1 MNLFDIDE
9 KYLSH
14 PNYPYRKHIQNI
26 ADSFDDESH
35 KSSAIFHDLGKL
47 SKAFQDYI
55 NPENPIKQKTTHAL
69 LGAIFYLAKKKY
81 RLDKISLSVFLSILK
96 HHGNLEDVNTIAE
109 DLNDREFLIDDYPDL
124 LEKIDEITELIDFDE
139 KIDLEKCCEF
149 FDSHNNFV
157 NEYSLGGDDSYYQ
170 IKEVFS
176 RLIFTDKYEAIF
188 KQRYKDIL
196 FDNPEKYIEQLEY
209 HLSQKTNVLSSVRN
223 SARRE
228 IIEKYHQNSDK
239 YIFFIEA
246 PTGIGKTFT
255 ALHLAL
261 EIAKQ
266 KKKNRLITAL
276 PMTSIIDQ
284 SYEEYSKIFDE
295 NILLKYHHLTRDKQR
310 NTIANKEEIDEQE
323 YLKQKDSFLTK
334 SWADDNVIITT
345 FNQILNLFYSNK
357 NRDLIKFWTLR
368 DSVIIMDEIQ
378 AIPRVLLRDF
388 AKTISYMSNAFNI
401 DFILMSATI
410 PELKKFLTPNFTAEL
425 LDNRYYALEF
435 NNRYKLLY
443 NNTIDSKDSL
453 VNEIQKYCINGK
465 SVLVVLNTKKMA
477 LEIFNELKNAIDN
490 IYLLSAYFI
499 PKHRENKIK
508 KISSK
513 LKNGRKL
520 VLISTQV
527 VEAGVD
533 FDFDCGFREF
543 SPLHSIIQTAGR
555 VNRENRHEVKE
566 SARLIIIPQI
576 SNYTPYHQND
586 LLKEE
591 VENLISKGIR
601 ENQLL
606 PVLKDYFKIAIN
618 RTQQE
623 MLLYEKMENLE
634 FQEVAKIFS
643 DNYMKKMPFITQL
656 FIEIKQG
663 LYRTIC
669 ESLESWYDI
678 AKDKNLS
685 LEKKME
691 AKIEIRD
698 IYKQVSQYVINVPLD
713 YVRDLDSFYMDSEM
727 KVCEYDELKEY
738 YSIATGFNL
747 SSNLIPE
754 KSSIIL

>member
-14 PNYPYRKHIQNI
+14 PNYPYRQHIQNI
-26 ADSFDDESH
+26 ADSFEDESH
-35 KSSAIFHDLGKL
+35 KWSAMFHDLGKL

-55 NPENPIKQKTTHAL
+55 NPDNPIKQKTTHAL
-69 LGAIFYLAKKKY
+69 VGALFYLAKKNY
-81 RLDKISLSVFLSILK
+81 RLDKISLPVFLSILK

-124 LEKIDEITELIDFDE
+124 SEKIAEITELIDFDE
-139 KIDLEKCCEF
+139 KIDLEECCDF
-149 FDSHNNFV
+149 FDTDDNFV
-157 NEYSLGGDDSYYQ
+157 HEYSLGGVESYYQ

-188 KQRYKDIL
+188 KQRYMDIH
-196 FDNPEKYIEQLEY
+196 FNEPEKYVEQLEY
-209 HLSQKTNVLSSVRN
+209 HLSQKTNALSSVRN

-239 YIFFIEA
+239 CIYIIEA

-261 EIAKQ
+261 EIVKQ
-266 KKKNRLITAL
+266 KKKKRLITAL

-284 SYEEYSKIFDE
+284 SYEEYSIIFDE
-295 NILLKYHHLTRDKQR
+295 KILLKYHHLTRNKQR
-310 NTIANKEEIDEQE
+310 NTITNKEEIDEQE
-323 YLKQKDSFLTK
+323 YFKQKDSLLTK

-345 FNQILNLFYSNK
+345 FNQIFNLFYSNK

-378 AIPRVLLRDF
+378 AIPRVLLKDI
-388 AKTISYMSNAFNI
+388 AKTISYLSNAFNI
-401 DFILMSATI
+401 DFILMSATV
-410 PELKKFLTPNFTAEL
+410 PEIKKFLAPNFTVEL
-425 LDNRYYALEF
+425 LNNRYFTLEF
-435 NNRYKLLY
+435 NNRYNLQY
-443 NNTIDSKDSL
+443 DDTIDSKDSL
-453 VNEIQKYCINGK
+453 VNEIQKYCINGR

-477 LEIFNELKNAIDN
+477 LEIFNELINEIDSVH
-490 IYLLSAYFI
+490 LLSAYFV
-499 PKHRENKIK
+499 PEHRKNKIE

-513 LKNGRKL
+513 LKNGQKL

-543 SPLHSIIQTAGR
+543 SPLYSIIQTAGR

-591 VENLISKGIR
+591 VENLISEGIY

-606 PVLKDYFKIAIN
+606 PALKDYFKIAIN
-618 RTQQE
+618 RTQPE
-623 MLLYEKMENLE
+623 MLVYKKMENLE

-643 DNYMKKMPFITQL
+643 DNYMKEMPFVTQL
-656 FIEIKQG
+656 FIEIEQG
-663 LYRTIC
+663 LYEKFY
-669 ESLESWYDI
+669 ESLESLYDMT
-678 AKDKNLS
+678 KDNTIP

-691 AKIEIRD
+691 AKIEIRN
-698 IYKQVSQYVINVPLD
+698 IYKQVSRYVINVPSD
-713 YVRDLDSFYMDSEM
+713 YVRDLDSFYMDCEM
-727 KVCEYDELKEY
+727 KVCTFDELEEY
-738 YSIATGFNL
+738 YNFETGFNL
-747 SSNLIPE
+747 SSKLPPE
-754 KSSIIL
+754 QSAAIF